1 MFQCDGISDDGSLS
15 EPLTPTAED
24 VPSPMWP
31 DNSCSDHVSSREK
44 LEFGALQEKL
54 KSTTVNTNSMETKI
68 DTHLQDNETQ
78 KHILESPPGC
88 SIKPVDSSR
97 KTKEKD
103 NSNNITCTHQNG
115 KQSHNSNKIDECNL
129 STDTRENVDF
139 PWPWYI
145 LFIVCCE
152 FWGNASYMGPIWFV
166 CYVASMC
173 FISFVLAFPLSSD
186 K

>member
-31 DNSCSDHVSSREK
+31 DNSCSDYVSSREK

-54 KSTTVNTNSMETKI
+54 KSTTVNANSLETKI

-78 KHILESPPGC
+78 KHILESSRGC

-97 KTKEKD
+97 KTNEKD
-103 NSNNITCTHQNG
+103 HSNSITCTQNG

-129 STDTRENVDF
+129 STDTGANVDF

-152 FWGNASYMGPIWFV
+152 FWGNASYMDPIWFV